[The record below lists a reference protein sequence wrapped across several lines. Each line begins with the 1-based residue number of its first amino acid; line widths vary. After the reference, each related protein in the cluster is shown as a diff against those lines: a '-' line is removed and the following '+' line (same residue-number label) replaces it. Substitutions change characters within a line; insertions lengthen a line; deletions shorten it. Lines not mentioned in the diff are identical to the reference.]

1 MVFGAAP
8 LPSGRHYSAL
18 RDTAVRSLESPRGAV
33 IEEQHLKFAQ
43 SKPRAWCDECQAWH
57 PRNEHIVEPGFE
69 RAPELRVEPRPAP
82 PNPPTPR
89 GWGTIK
95 LSLFLLVILPVGV
108 IAWSAAAYVILWIF
122 PHIKAAIQ

>member
-1 MVFGAAP
+1 MGSGAAA

-18 RDTAVRSLESPRGAV
+18 RDPGVRSLESPCGAV
-33 IEEQHLKFAQ
+33 IEEQLLKFAQ

-82 PNPPTPR
+82 PKPSTPR
-89 GWGTIK
+89 GWAAIK

-108 IAWSAAAYVILWIF
+108 IAWSAAAYVILWIL